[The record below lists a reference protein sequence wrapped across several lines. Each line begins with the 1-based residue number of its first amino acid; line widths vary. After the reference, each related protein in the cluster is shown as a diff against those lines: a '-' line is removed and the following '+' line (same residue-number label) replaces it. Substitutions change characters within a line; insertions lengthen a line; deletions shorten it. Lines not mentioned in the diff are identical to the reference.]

1 MSVHSAAAAPTT
13 PPMPELDFDAALLAR
28 YDHAGPR
35 YTSYPTAPHFST
47 GFDERAYRAHAGAS
61 NDDPIPRPLSLYLH
75 MPFCASPCFYCG
87 CNRVIT
93 RDRARGEAYL
103 GRLHREV
110 ALQGALFDR
119 DRRVVQL
126 HLGGGT
132 PNFFDLEQ
140 YERLFEALESSFT
153 FAPAEVR
160 EFSIEMDP
168 RHADRDY
175 VRALAKLGFNRAS
188 LGVQDFDHAVQV
200 AINRVQSVKET
211 REVIDAARE
220 SGYRSVSVD
229 LIYGLPKQNLAGFG
243 RTLDTVVG
251 ASPDRIALYSYA
263 HLPELFKAQRQI
275 AAGDLPAPADKLA
288 LLGLAVERLGESGY
302 RYIGMDHFARADDE
316 LARALDERT
325 LQRNFQGYSTHAECD
340 LVGLGVSAIGRVGDC
355 YAQNARDLVGYNAA
369 LDNGRLA
376 IAKGFELAAEDELR
390 AAVIQDV
397 MCRGEVEYR
406 AFEWRYGIEFDLH
419 FAREL
424 ERLAPLAADGLVELR
439 RDGFTV
445 TPRGRLLVRLVAMAF
460 DAYLSRPSEQRPR
473 FSRVI

>member
-1 MSVHSAAAAPTT
+1 MNATT
-13 PPMPELDFDAALLAR
+13 HADLDFDPALIAR
-28 YDHAGPR
+28 YDAHGPR
-35 YTSYPTAPHFST
+35 YTSYPTAPHFAAS
-47 GFDERAYRAHAGAS
+47 FDEATYRVHAAAT

-93 RDRARGEAYL
+93 RDRAKGDAYL
-103 GRLHREV
+103 ERLYREI

-132 PNFFDLEQ
+132 PNFYDVAQ
-140 YERLFEALESSFT
+140 FEALFDALGAAFRLAGPRE
-153 FAPAEVR
+153 R
-160 EFSIEMDP
+160 EFSIELDP
-168 RHADRDY
+168 RHANRDY
-175 VRALAKLGFNRAS
+175 VKALAALGFNRAS

-211 REVIDAARE
+211 REVIDATRE
-220 SGYRSVSVD
+220 AGFDSVSVD
-229 LIYGLPKQNLAGFG
+229 LIYGLPKQNLTGFG
-243 RTLDTVVG
+243 RTLDTVVE
-251 ASPDRIALYSYA
+251 AAPDRIALYSYA

-275 AAGDLPAPADKLA
+275 AAADLPAPHDKLA
-288 LLGLAVERLGESGY
+288 LLGLAIEKLGAAGY

-325 LQRNFQGYSTHAECD
+325 LQRNFQGYSTHADCD
-340 LVGLGVSAIGRVGDC
+340 LVGLGVSAIGKVGDC
-355 YAQNARDLVGYNAA
+355 YAQNARDLVGYYAA
-369 LDNGRLA
+369 LDTGRLA
-376 IAKGFELAAEDELR
+376 IAKGLVLAPDDELR

-397 MCRGEVEYR
+397 MCRGEIEFR
-406 AFEWRYGIEFDLH
+406 AFEWRYGIEFASH

-424 ERLAPLAADGLVELR
+424 ERLSPLVADGLVEIRADGLR
-439 RDGFTV
+439 V

-460 DAYLSRPSEQRPR
+460 DAYLARPGEVQARY
-473 FSRVI
+473 SRVV